1 MSEQQVYFED
11 INVGDPVPAG
21 RETVNE
27 LQMFFFSAA
36 TYNGHRIHYDHRF
49 ATEVEGHPD
58 IVVHGPL
65 QVALVARTLTD
76 WVGPR
81 GRLLSLSLQN
91 RASAYPGE
99 ELRISGTVVGKREE
113 DGAALV
119 DVQLNEEKGEGVLL
133 IPATATVSLPR
144 RNAVEKER

>member
-1 MSEQQVYFED
+1 MSEQVYFED
-11 INVGDPVPAG
+11 INVGDAVPSG
-21 RETVNE
+21 TETVDE

-36 TYNGHRIHYDHRF
+36 TYNGHRIHYDHPF

-58 IVVHGPL
+58 IVVQGPL

-81 GRLLSLSLQN
+81 GRLVSLSLQN

-119 DVQLNEEKGEGVLL
+119 DVELNEEKGDGVLL

-144 RNAVEKER
+144 RDAVAKGV